1 MQRILEKL
9 KNRYNILV
17 FMLAGVFLVLLFK
30 LASLTLVR
38 GDEFRELSNNKRL
51 KNIPI
56 TSPRGEIRDRYGRL
70 LAGNKVSFTVQL
82 IKDELNMKDEV
93 GRNETILKLIHILKS
108 EGTTY
113 NDEFPILFNSYK
125 YTHEVGVDEL
135 SPADRVSEIIVENNL
150 IPEFIGTSMKYSND
164 DKVSDF
170 IVGKKIINVL
180 ENEGIDMPIDTAYDE
195 AGNIIF
201 TYVEG
206 KNIEQWQN
214 ENGIGSGSD
223 ARSAIIQVIN
233 NKNAVKIVLK
243 TINDPIASK
252 LAYDMLNAKG
262 LVEGIELKPIAL
274 EYDDE
279 YIETKKGLVEN
290 FESVTMETS
299 AIDDFINILKETGGI
314 NEILEK
320 TFTEKDKNNED
331 KEITTVPGE
340 VMLDI
345 MKDNKISVPIKITSD
360 EENDTALY
368 KYKSDREKDKFLE
381 ENELPKDTKPLD
393 ALLILAEKDTLQ
405 DDDKKKKNNKDEDNE
420 ETRVSIL
427 EEFIKHDNIKFIAQ
441 STLLTKYANPKIS
454 IAEWEYTPL
463 AEKEAWLNRYKLE
476 DEDSIEVIF
485 ENLKE
490 KTELEEGLT
499 DYEARDS
506 LLIID
511 ELNKAGYRGYYPINI
526 AYGINDKTVAKLEE
540 NKLDLPGIE
549 VSLEPIR
556 DYPNDS
562 LGSHILGYMGKI
574 SQQSEID
581 KYIKEEDYIPSTLIG
596 KTGVEVEF
604 EDKLKG
610 KDGRKIVEADAHGNV
625 IKVVDEQ
632 AAKPGDT
639 LYLTIDSELQRIAE
653 ESLEKALRGIRGGGA
668 FQSEWGNFPYSKTYP
683 NAYSGAAV
691 AIDVKTGEVL
701 ALANYPG
708 ADPNLFATGISSE
721 DWEAL
726 NPDHDE
732 GGLPLYNSAI
742 SSPVQPGS
750 TFKMVTGLAGL
761 ENGITPAKTIYDH
774 GYVQVGNRKFSC
786 LIWSSSRGSHGATNI
801 ERALEKSCN
810 YYFYSVALGRIP
822 QTGEVLGQGMD
833 IDKVL
838 DTARKLGLDEKTGIE
853 IPGERT
859 IPVPDVDSKTRN
871 TKALLERFL
880 KSQIQ
885 VFVKD
890 GVTLNEEQIQSAIEE
905 VTSWVDLEEPLSKK
919 EVIDRLD
926 SLGISGEK
934 KVPNNAK
941 GEDLADTIKYTYL
954 NASGWGIADTLNTS
968 IGQGENAYTPLQ
980 MANYIAIISNGGY
993 KHNVSIV
1000 DRTQTYDNTK
1010 KTYQT
1015 KKDTKRIE
1023 MNDYNNL
1030 NAIGRGMA
1038 RVTQN
1043 EGTARRA
1050 FAGFPVGVAA
1060 KTGTAERAGVSP
1072 VTKREYDN
1080 YAWFTAYAPYEENNP
1095 DAAEIAVSVV
1105 LFQGG
1110 SGGYASPVAREI
1122 IAEYLNLNAEE
1133 KELEKF
1139 DLNTKL
1145 AK

>member
-1 MQRILEKL
+1 MNKILEKL

-17 FMLAGVFLVLLFK
+17 LMLAGVFLVLLFK

-82 IKDELNMKDEV
+82 IKDDLNMKDEES
-93 GRNETILKLIHILKS
+93 RNETILKLIHILKS

-113 NDEFPILFNSYK
+113 TDEFPIIFNSYK
-125 YTHEVGVDEL
+125 YINEDIGPEGLT
-135 SPADRVSEIIVENNL
+135 PAERISEIIVENNL
-150 IPEFIGTSMKYSND
+150 IAELIGTSMKYSEDNS
-164 DKVSDF
+164 VPDF
-170 IVGKKIINVL
+170 FTGKKVINVL
-180 ENEGIDMPIDTAYDE
+180 ENEGIDMPIDVSYDE
-195 AGNIIF
+195 TGNAVF

-206 KNIEQWQN
+206 KNIEQWQS
-214 ENGIGSGSD
+214 ENGIASSAD
-223 ARSAIIQVIN
+223 PRSAIIQIIN
-233 NKNAVKIVLK
+233 NKNPAKIVLK
-243 TINDPIASK
+243 TINDSIASK

-262 LVEGIELKPIAL
+262 LTEGIELKPIIL
-274 EYDDE
+274 KYDEEYNE
-279 YIETKKGLVEN
+279 IKKELAQN
-290 FESVTMETS
+290 FESVTLNTS
-299 AIDDFINILKETGGI
+299 AIEDFINILRETEGL
-314 NEILEK
+314 NEILQR
-320 TFTEKDKNNED
+320 TYTEEDKNNKD
-331 KEITTVPGE
+331 KKITTVPGE
-340 VMLDI
+340 VILNI
-345 MKDNKISVPIKITSD
+345 MKDNKQSIPVRVSSD
-360 EENDTALY
+360 EKTEAVVY
-368 KYKSDREKDKFLE
+368 KYKSDKDKKKFLE
-381 ENELPKDTKPLD
+381 ENKLPKDTEPLE
-393 ALLILAEKDTLQ
+393 AVLFVAEKEILED
-405 DDDKKKKNNKDEDNE
+405 DSDDKDKE
-420 ETRVSIL
+420 EKISIL
-427 EEFIKHDNIKFIAQ
+427 EEFIKHDDIKFIAQ
-441 STLLTKYANPKIS
+441 RVLLTKYSNPKIS

-463 AEKEAWLNRYKLE
+463 AEKEAWLNRYNLE
-476 DEDSIEVIF
+476 DEKNIEVIF

-490 KTELEEGLT
+490 KTKLDKALT

-556 DYPNDS
+556 DYPNGS

-574 SQQSEID
+574 AQQSEID
-581 KYIKEEDYIPSTLIG
+581 KYIKEKEYIPSTLIG

-604 EDKLKG
+604 EDRLKG
-610 KDGRKIVEADAHGNV
+610 EDGRKIVEADAHGNV
-625 IKVVDEQ
+625 IKVVEEQ

-639 LYLTIDSELQRIAE
+639 LYLTIDSELQRVAE

-668 FQSEWGNFPYSKTYP
+668 FQSEWGNFPYGRTYP
-683 NAYSGAAV
+683 SAYSGAAV
-691 AIDVKTGEVL
+691 AIDVKTGDVL
-701 ALANYPG
+701 ALANFPG

-726 NPDHDE
+726 NPEHDE

-761 ENGITPAKTIYDH
+761 ENGISPAKTIYDH
-774 GYVQVGNRKFSC
+774 GFVQVGNRKFRC
-786 LIWSSSRGSHGATNI
+786 LIWQNGGGSHGATDI
-801 ERALEKSCN
+801 EKALEESCN

-822 QTGEVLGQGMD
+822 QTGEVLGQGMG

-859 IPVPDVDSKTRN
+859 IPVPDVDSKTKN

-880 KSQIQ
+880 KSQIE
-885 VFVKD
+885 VFIKD
-890 GVTLNEEQIQSAIEE
+890 GVSLSEEEIENVIKE
-905 VTSWVDLEEPLSKK
+905 ITSWIELEETLGKK
-919 EVIDRLD
+919 EVLDRLD
-926 SLGISGEK
+926 SLGINGEK

-980 MANYIAIISNGGY
+980 MANYIATISNGGY
-993 KHNVSIV
+993 RHNVSIV

-1010 KTYQT
+1010 NTYKT
-1015 KKDTKRIE
+1015 KKESKRIE

-1030 NAIGRGMA
+1030 NAIGKGMA

-1050 FAGFPVGVAA
+1050 FAGFPVDVAA
-1060 KTGTAERAGVSP
+1060 KTGTAERSGVSP

-1133 KELEKF
+1133 TELEKF
-1139 DLNTKL
+1139 NLNTEL
-1145 AK
+1145 AR